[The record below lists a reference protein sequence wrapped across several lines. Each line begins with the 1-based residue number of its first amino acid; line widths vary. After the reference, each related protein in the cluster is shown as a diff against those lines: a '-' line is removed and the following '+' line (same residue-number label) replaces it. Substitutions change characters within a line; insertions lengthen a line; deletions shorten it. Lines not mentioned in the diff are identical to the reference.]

1 MSTIVTFHV
10 RFLVLSSEDTELP
23 SPPEVIIR
31 QTQERMMRQRGNL
44 KALAGICD
52 FHLSFFPGT
61 SAHFIWL
68 FETPSSQCITTSAN
82 NGDTPREHVFPLFLL
97 TSPNKSLRTP
107 LETFFWLISGIK
119 LVWNSLISS
128 CSIILADSYQKKI
141 YWLWCVTL
149 SLSIKSYDDM
159 AGLSYCSL
167 YCRY

>member
-10 RFLVLSSEDTELP
+10 RFLVLSSEDTELR
-23 SPPEVIIR
+23 SPPEAIIR

-44 KALAGICD
+44 KALARICD

-68 FETPSSQCITTSAN
+68 FETPSSQCTTASKQTMATHQEGMFSHYFSWHHRIKVCGPSSDYFQAFN
-82 NGDTPREHVFPLFLL
+82 WCEIRLSQAVPLF
-97 TSPNKSLRTP
+97 SLGR
-107 LETFFWLISGIK
+107 LIPE
-119 LVWNSLISS
+119 
-128 CSIILADSYQKKI
+128 KI

-149 SLSIKSYDDM
+149 SLSIKSYDYM
-159 AGLSYCSL
+159 AGLSYWSL